1 MNSAFLG
8 YEELS
13 RSLRVLSTSD
23 ITPSSIGLI
32 LQILRK
38 PNLLIAKYS
47 IRIIRT
53 PRYYTDT
60 FWGSL
65 GDRQFGVPVVE
76 CNRKE
81 GSIQK

>member
-1 MNSAFLG
+1 MNSAFVG

-13 RSLRVLSTSD
+13 RSLRVLSISAV
-23 ITPSSIGLI
+23 TPEELKFFISYES
-32 LQILRK
+32 
-38 PNLLIAKYS
+38 
-47 IRIIRT
+47 RIH
-53 PRYYTDT
+53 TDT
-60 FWGSL
+60 FWGPL